1 MMRWSVQG
9 EIASSTLSPVSGAEG
24 AAVGC
29 FPISA
34 LCLSALRLISAHMKM
49 IGGTL
54 PRFVANPVGC

>member
-1 MMRWSVQG
+1 MMQWAAQG
-9 EIASSTLSPVSGAEG
+9 EIASFTLSPVSGAEG

-34 LCLSALRLISAHMKM
+34 RCLSALRLILAHMKM

-54 PRFVANPVGC
+54 PRFVADPVGC